1 MHWKVWLLLWSGL
14 QMATL
19 VYRNHLALLQG
30 LDWAKMPICGS
41 AANLVQVA
49 SGVAR
54 AAQALELVCSKAQ
67 GLRVAVGHNSL

>member
-1 MHWKVWLLLWSGL
+1 MHWKVLLLLWSGL

-30 LDWAKMPICGS
+30 LDWAKMPIHGS
-41 AANLVQVA
+41 AANSVQVA
-49 SGVAR
+49 SDVAR

-67 GLRVAVGHNSL
+67 GLQVAVGHNSL

>member
-30 LDWAKMPICGS
+30 LDWAKMPIHGS
-41 AANLVQVA
+41 AANSVQVA
-49 SGVAR
+49 SDVAR

-67 GLRVAVGHNSL
+67 GLQVAVGHNSL